1 MSKNFWNQKELKK
14 VKNGPKILKDIF
26 SWSIQ
31 FNSYYHMQGLA
42 KITIKKKKNPQI
54 VMVEKNQPFQ

>member
-1 MSKNFWNQKELKK
+1 MDSNLN
-14 VKNGPKILKDIF
+14 KILKNIF
-26 SWSIQ
+26 SSSIQ

>member
-1 MSKNFWNQKELKK
+1 MDSNLN
-14 VKNGPKILKDIF
+14 KILKDIF
-26 SWSIQ
+26 SSSIQ

-42 KITIKKKKNPQI
+42 KITIKKKNPQI